1 MKPKDRITDSIVDNI
16 IQTRQRGKV
25 TVESKGL
32 LHLLTSSKSRILVMI
47 VLTALGLLAFII
59 RFSINVIN
67 DVILYETNYYINEQG
82 TFNPKKS
89 LNSEYALFLF
99 NTAEAWANPGIQVH
113 KGDRFR
119 INISGGFNASVKE
132 VIDGA
137 LNNTQPNYSWKYI
150 GSVNL
155 FDIKPDSISIIEP
168 SLKNSLFIYNTPKL
182 NINDSI
188 ISDNHGAI
196 LYTIQPESSNIINH
210 PLIKDTSEIKVWNA
224 GDLKKTYDGD
234 RSFHT
239 VEESGYLYFAVND
252 LVFDNIYDSIGNAQI
267 NADSIIDL
275 YYRDSSKV
283 NVVKTDYS
291 YAYKDN
297 LGQLLVSVEI
307 MHHNSIW
314 QKLCKPMST
323 QVFCEFYE
331 LGTQLLNRDSNSM
344 CKILL
349 NFIGECI
356 LLLLFFFISIFLHV
370 LAVWIIAFVLM
381 IIYDLLSKIYHLVIP
396 KKEETP
402 CT

>member
-16 IQTRQRGKV
+16 IQNRQRGKV

-59 RFSINVIN
+59 RFSIDVIN
-67 DVILYETNYYINEQG
+67 DVILYDTKYYINEQG

-99 NTAEAWANPGIQVH
+99 NTAEVWANPGIQVH
-113 KGDRFR
+113 TGDKIR

-137 LNNTQPNYSWKYI
+137 LNNTQPKFSWVYI
-150 GSVNL
+150 GSENL
-155 FDIKPDSISIIEP
+155 FDKEP
-168 SLKNSLFIYNTPKL
+168 TPKDTSSLKYCLSRNHTHESY
-182 NINDSI
+182 DHYI
-188 ISDNHGAI
+188 IPDNYGTI
-196 LYTIQPESSNIINH
+196 LYTIKPESSDIINH
-210 PLIKDTSEIKVWNA
+210 PFKVDTSKIYVWNT
-224 GDLKKTYDGD
+224 GDLKMTYDGD

-252 LVFDNIYDSIGNAQI
+252 LVFDDIFDSLRIIQTS
-267 NADSIIDL
+267 ADSIIDS
-275 YYRDSSKV
+275 YYKNKKAD
-283 NVVKTDYS
+283 VVKRDHS

-307 MHHNSIW
+307 MHHDSIW

-323 QVFCEFYE
+323 KVFCEFYE
-331 LGTQLLNRDSNSM
+331 LGTQLLNRDSENMSNS
-344 CKILL
+344 ILH
-349 NFIGECI
+349 FIGECI
-356 LLLLFFFISIFLHV
+356 LLLLFFFVSIFLHV
-370 LAVWIIAFVLM
+370 LAVWIIVFVLM